1 MPSFRS
7 TASVVPTA
15 RSASTRPAHRPSAR
29 EAMLD
34 AAEAHLGA
42 DGTLSLDSAARA
54 AGVTK
59 PGLMYHF
66 ATKEQLL
73 TAILD
78 RLITRYEHEMT
89 DAVSALTGRAP
100 AEKDGAGAGAGAR
113 AANSVPADRVFTE
126 ATAAQRFLAYL
137 DWACQAPLNPAD
149 LVIFADPKLRVALTE
164 RWREQVDHWLDVP
177 AGTPADR
184 RQRLLA
190 VRLMADGL
198 WFDRASGLLETSVED
213 AESVHVLA
221 RDLLGGDA

>member
-1 MPSFRS
+1 MRRSRS
-7 TASVVPTA
+7 TISVASTA
-15 RSASTRPAHRPSAR
+15 PAAPTRPAHRPSAR
-29 EAMLD
+29 ETMLD

-66 ATKEQLL
+66 ASKEQLL

-78 RLITRYEHEMT
+78 RLASRYEQEMAG
-89 DAVSALTGRAP
+89 AVSALTGMGP
-100 AEKDGAGAGAGAR
+100 AENAGAATAS
-113 AANSVPADRVFTE
+113 SVPADRVFAE
-126 ATAAQRFLAYL
+126 ATASQRFLAYL
-137 DWACQAPLNPAD
+137 DWACQAPLSPAD

-164 RWREQVDHWLDVP
+164 RWRKQVDRWLDLP
-177 AGTPADR
+177 AGTPAGP

-198 WFDRASGLLETSVED
+198 WFDRASGLLETTSEV
-213 AESVHVLA
+213 AESLHALA
-221 RDLLGGDA
+221 RDLLGADS

>member
-1 MPSFRS
+1 
-7 TASVVPTA
+7 
-15 RSASTRPAHRPSAR
+15 
-29 EAMLD
+29 MLD

-78 RLITRYEHEMT
+78 RLADRYEREMA
-89 DAVSALTGRAP
+89 DAVSALTGMAS
-100 AEKDGAGAGAGAR
+100 AETTGAGAAPAS
-113 AANSVPADRVFTE
+113 SVPADRVIAE
-126 ATAAQRFLAYL
+126 ATASQRFLAYL
-137 DWACQAPLNPAD
+137 GWACRAPLSPAD

-164 RWREQVDHWLDVP
+164 RWRDQLDRWLDVP
-177 AGTPADR
+177 AGTPSDR
-184 RQRLLA
+184 RRQLLA

-198 WFDRASGLLETSVED
+198 WFDRASGLLETTA
-213 AESVHVLA
+213 AEADSLHA
-221 RDLLGGDA
+221 FAQELLGGDA